1 MFRGDRSTAMNQ
13 FGNTG
18 SLLEEEFIGNINGQK
33 YKEMAYDF
41 LHKDNTDSS
50 KLSKDEIFEQMLK
63 RRELAT
69 QEFENTLDFKE
80 KYINRSNS
88 MRLVEKCQVGDPE
101 HPSKFFARRLYDEVY
116 KEVTKDQFIL
126 KFFTATGG
134 THLDI
139 AHKIDCYFKLY
150 LRETG
155 KEVACATIDLTQ
167 RSGKDTAIADV
178 VMNISPESQEKCDPS
193 KGNEKYDPKFFE
205 ETIAKISE
213 KVVNTLIDDY
223 RNKNN
228 K

>member
-1 MFRGDRSTAMNQ
+1 MFKGDRSIARNQ

-18 SLLEEEFIGNINGQK
+18 SLLEEEFIGNVNSQK

-41 LHKDNTDSS
+41 LHKNEADTS
-50 KLSKDEIFEQMLK
+50 KLSKDEQFEQVLK

-69 QEFENTLDFKE
+69 QEFENTLDFKN

-88 MRLVEKCQVGDPE
+88 MKLVEQCQVGDPE
-101 HPSKFFARRLYDEVY
+101 HPAKFFAKRLYDEVY
-116 KEVTKDQFIL
+116 KEVNKDQFIL

-134 THLDI
+134 THLDV

-150 LRETG
+150 LREDK

-167 RSGKDTAIADV
+167 RSGKDTAKADV

-193 KGNEKYDPKFFE
+193 KGNDQYDSKFFE

-213 KVVNTLIDDY
+213 KVVDSIINDY
-223 RNKNN
+223 QRKN
-228 K
+228 